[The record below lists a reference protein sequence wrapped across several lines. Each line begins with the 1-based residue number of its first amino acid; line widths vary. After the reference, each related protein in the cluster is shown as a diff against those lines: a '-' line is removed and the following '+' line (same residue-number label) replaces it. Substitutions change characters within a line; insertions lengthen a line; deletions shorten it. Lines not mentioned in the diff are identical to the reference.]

1 MGSLPVGS
9 LESIRS
15 TNVDKYSEW
24 YGTVL
29 FVFVLVAVALLG
41 TGRLEL
47 LSSGVSI
54 SAWSVSRTTFFLWLL
69 WKLTIAIRA
78 RRGQINLFKYAIPF
92 SLLLFFFVVAVSLLP
107 DFHGAGDFRYFFFG
121 CAHSLMIMDLF
132 ENKRR
137 GYLLLLLLGLL
148 PGFLVL
154 RGISHDPSVLILD
167 QMRRFGF
174 PLDHPN
180 TAGYLFSMSIP
191 IAVSLSLTEKEPLRG
206 LALLSSGTQILG
218 LVLSYSRGAWL
229 GGIAAMIF
237 LAVTQKSWKAVALI
251 FIGLLLVLAFAKP
264 LRDRMLTLANL
275 QGDIAVSD
283 RMGVMKDAVRL
294 GEQHPILGIGYGR
307 GRLKEALRDAYQGTA
322 NENNPI
328 WHAHNVYVELFAETG
343 VLGLGAFLW
352 LLSRTGFEILRRAR
366 CERNESRIVL
376 FGLAGAWIAAAVT
389 GLGDV
394 PFYHHETRIFFFT
407 ILGLAFCFSHRRA
420 DDDESESLFA
430 RLR

>member
-24 YGTVL
+24 YGRVL
-29 FVFVLVAVALLG
+29 FVFVLVAVALLVAIP
-41 TGRLEL
+41 R
-47 LSSGVSI
+47 I

-69 WKLTIAIRA
+69 WKLAIAIRA

-137 GYLLLLLLGLL
+137 GYLLYLLLGLL

-191 IAVSLSLTEKEPLRG
+191 IAVSLSLTITRKNANTRPCLDIPQ
-206 LALLSSGTQILG
+206 A
-218 LVLSYSRGAWL
+218 
-229 GGIAAMIF
+229 GGSVVAAGQD
-237 LAVTQKSWKAVALI
+237 APA
-251 FIGLLLVLAFAKP
+251 IG
-264 LRDRMLTLANL
+264 
-275 QGDIAVSD
+275 
-283 RMGVMKDAVRL
+283 
-294 GEQHPILGIGYGR
+294 
-307 GRLKEALRDAYQGTA
+307 
-322 NENNPI
+322 
-328 WHAHNVYVELFAETG
+328 
-343 VLGLGAFLW
+343 
-352 LLSRTGFEILRRAR
+352 
-366 CERNESRIVL
+366 
-376 FGLAGAWIAAAVT
+376 
-389 GLGDV
+389 
-394 PFYHHETRIFFFT
+394 
-407 ILGLAFCFSHRRA
+407 
-420 DDDESESLFA
+420 
-430 RLR
+430 